1 MEIPQNDT
9 IKTVVRSMRRETICE
24 NFIVLQSV
32 ASALNLRLDFEEVEF
47 DDDDLYCIPILL
59 NHIYST
65 QIYENTLYILCD
77 NFVLHIIDL
86 DTKYHWSKALEK
98 QPGFGCLA
106 FWIFKLKVSRI
117 AIRLTKIYHQY
128 QKYMKKKNAPSEELL
143 AHLKAI
149 PEPTQAIDEET
160 SDLIVGIL
168 QGMKTE
174 NPLGLKQEESIIELE
189 IQAGKFICLLDE
201 KWDLKRLFRVN
212 DEGEKTTRLK

>member
-1 MEIPQNDT
+1 
-9 IKTVVRSMRRETICE
+9 MRRQSIYD
-24 NFIVLQSV
+24 NYIVLHSV
-32 ASALNLRLDFEEVEF
+32 ASQLNLRLDFEEVEF

-86 DTKYHWSKALEK
+86 DTKYHWSKVLEK
-98 QPGFGCLA
+98 QPGFGCLT
-106 FWIFKLKVSRI
+106 FWIFKLKVSLI
-117 AIRLTKIYHQY
+117 AIRLTKVYHQY

-168 QGMKTE
+168 QGMKAD
-174 NPLGLKQEESIIELE
+174 NPLGLEQGESVIKLE

-201 KWDLKRLFRVN
+201 KWDLKRLFLVN
-212 DEGEKTTRLK
+212 NEDEKTARIK

>member
-1 MEIPQNDT
+1 MERPNNDT
-9 IKTVVRSMRRETICE
+9 IKTVVRSMKRQNICE

-32 ASALNLRLDFEEVEF
+32 ASQLNLRLDFEEVEF
-47 DDDDLYCIPILL
+47 DDDDLYCLPILL
-59 NHIYST
+59 HHIYST

-77 NFVLHIIDL
+77 NFVLHIVNL
-86 DTKYHWSKALEK
+86 DNKYHWTRVLEK

-117 AIRLTKIYHQY
+117 TIWLTNIYHQY
-128 QKYMKKKNAPSEELL
+128 QKCMKKKNAPSEVL

-160 SDLIVGIL
+160 SDLIIGIL

-174 NPLGLKQEESIIELE
+174 NPLVLKQEESVIELQ
-189 IQAGKFICLLDE
+189 IQTGKFICLLDE
-201 KWDLKRLFRVN
+201 KWNLKRLFRVN
-212 DEGEKTTRLK
+212 NEDEKIARLK

>member
-1 MEIPQNDT
+1 MGAIIYEPMEKQKNDT
-9 IKTVVRSMRRETICE
+9 LKTIVRSMRRKTICE

-65 QIYENTLYILCD
+65 QIYENILYILCD

-86 DTKYHWSKALEK
+86 DTKHHWSKVLEK

-106 FWIFKLKVSRI
+106 FWIFKLKVSLI

-128 QKYMKKKNAPSEELL
+128 
-143 AHLKAI
+143 
-149 PEPTQAIDEET
+149 
-160 SDLIVGIL
+160 
-168 QGMKTE
+168 
-174 NPLGLKQEESIIELE
+174 
-189 IQAGKFICLLDE
+189 
-201 KWDLKRLFRVN
+201 
-212 DEGEKTTRLK
+212 

>member
-1 MEIPQNDT
+1 
-9 IKTVVRSMRRETICE
+9 MRRKTICE

-86 DTKYHWSKALEK
+86 DTKHHWSKVLEK

-106 FWIFKLKVSRI
+106 FWIFKLKVSYI

-168 QGMKTE
+168 QSMKAD
-174 NPLGLKQEESIIELE
+174 NPLGLEQGESVIELE

>member
-1 MEIPQNDT
+1 
-9 IKTVVRSMRRETICE
+9 MRRQSIYD
-24 NFIVLQSV
+24 NYIVLHSV
-32 ASALNLRLDFEEVEF
+32 ASQLNLRLDFEEVEF

-86 DTKYHWSKALEK
+86 DTKYHWSKVLEK

-106 FWIFKLKVSRI
+106 FWIFKLKVSLI
-117 AIRLTKIYHQY
+117 AIRLTKVYHQY

-168 QGMKTE
+168 QGMKAD
-174 NPLGLKQEESIIELE
+174 NPLGLEQGESVIELE
-189 IQAGKFICLLDE
+189 IQAGKFLCVVNEIWE
-201 KWDLKRLFRVN
+201 LKRLFRVDN
-212 DEGEKTTRLK
+212 EDEKTARIK

>member
-1 MEIPQNDT
+1 MERPNNDT
-9 IKTVVRSMRRETICE
+9 IKTVVRSMKRQNICE

-32 ASALNLRLDFEEVEF
+32 ASQLNLRLDFEEVEF
-47 DDDDLYCIPILL
+47 DDDDLYCLPILL
-59 NHIYST
+59 HHIYST

-77 NFVLHIIDL
+77 NFVLHIVNL
-86 DTKYHWSKALEK
+86 DNKYHWTRVLEK

-117 AIRLTKIYHQY
+117 TIWLTNIYHQY
-128 QKYMKKKNAPSEELL
+128 QKCMKKKNAPSEVL

-160 SDLIVGIL
+160 SDLIIGIL

-174 NPLGLKQEESIIELE
+174 NPLVLKIGR
-189 IQAGKFICLLDE
+189 AH
-201 KWDLKRLFRVN
+201 V
-212 DEGEKTTRLK
+212 